1 MLASTDD
8 VRSPVLAPPW
18 PQNGGNPTIDFRV
31 SRRANYSQMER
42 QLLEEVTH
50 AERLILTASGY
61 GSITITYRLERPPE
75 VETRFTK
82 RVAAA

>member
-1 MLASTDD
+1 
-8 VRSPVLAPPW
+8 
-18 PQNGGNPTIDFRV
+18 
-31 SRRANYSQMER
+31 MEPK
-42 QLLEEVTH
+42 LLSELIL